1 MKRIFLLAALLL
13 IASTGL
19 INAQRAT
26 RSTTA
31 RQTTQQS
38 RIGQGVRNS
47 ELTRSEAARLVREQK
62 RIQIEKRIAK
72 ADGTVT
78 PAEKRFLR
86 REQNRASRHIARQK
100 NDGQE
105 RIIK

>member
-1 MKRIFLLAALLL
+1 MKRLFLLAALLL

-26 RSTTA
+26 RSTAA
-31 RQTTQQS
+31 RQTTQQA
-38 RIGQGVRNS
+38 RIGQGVQS
-47 ELTRSEAARLVREQK
+47 GELSRPEVARLEREQK

-86 REQNRASRHIARQK
+86 REQNRSSRHIARQK

>member
-1 MKRIFLLAALLL
+1 MKKIILAAAIML

-19 INAQRAT
+19 INAQRGT
-26 RSTTA
+26 RSTTS
-31 RQTTQQS
+31 RQVTQQA
-38 RIGQGVRNS
+38 RIGEGVRS
-47 ELTRSEAARLVREQK
+47 GELSRPEAARLEREQK
-62 RIQIEKRIAK
+62 KIQIEKRIAK

-86 REQNRASRHIARQK
+86 REQKRSSRHIARQK

-105 RIIK
+105 RIVK

>member
-1 MKRIFLLAALLL
+1 MKRIILIAAMLL

-26 RSTTA
+26 KSTAA
-31 RQTTQQS
+31 RQTSQQS
-38 RIGQGVRNS
+38 RIAQGVRNS
-47 ELTRSEAARLVREQK
+47 ELTRSEAARLEREQ
-62 RIQIEKRIAK
+62 RCIQIEKRIAK

-105 RIIK
+105 RKIK

>member
-1 MKRIFLLAALLL
+1 MKRIFLLAALML

-19 INAQRAT
+19 INAQKAT
-26 RSTTA
+26 GSTTA
-31 RQTTQQS
+31 RQTTQQA
-38 RIGQGVRNS
+38 RINQGVKNS
-47 ELTRSEAARLVREQK
+47 ELTRSEVARLEREQK

-86 REQNRASRHIARQK
+86 REQNRASRRIARQK